1 MSVSNG
7 PNLHVMIN
15 AVTGDSFDINFRQ
28 FLRMIDALVQSAVI
42 SRTLTAPPGS
52 PVNGARYIVGPSATG
67 AWAGS
72 SNNIA
77 VWTTDDP
84 GTPLGEWNF
93 YPPNAGFLVFSVA
106 DSQFLEW
113 NGTAWVPAVSG
124 ALPVY
129 TVANLP
135 TGTAGMI
142 AYASNGRKG
151 GEGAGTGTGVP
162 VYFSN
167 AAWRVYSN
175 DLAVA
180 A

>member
-15 AVTGDSFDINFRQ
+15 AVTGDPFDISFRQ

-52 PVNGARYIVGPSATG
+52 PANGARYIVGPSATG
-67 AWAGS
+67 AWSGS

-84 GTPLGEWNF
+84 AAPTGEWNF
-93 YPPNAGFLVFSVA
+93 YAPNAGFLVFCVA
-106 DSQFLEW
+106 ESQFLQW
-113 NGTAWVPAVSG
+113 SGSAWVPATTG
-124 ALPVY
+124 ALPIY
-129 TVANLP
+129 TVAALP
-135 TGTAGMI
+135 TGAAGMV
-142 AYASNGRKG
+142 AYASNGRKI
-151 GEGAGTGTGVP
+151 GEGAGAGTGVP
-162 VYFSN
+162 CYFSN
-167 AAWRVYSN
+167 SNWRRYS
-175 DLAVA
+175 DDSTVA